1 MIKNFLIFILTF
13 VFFANCSL
21 SKVEKRHGTPF
32 LEKKEKLL
40 LINKTNKNDILR
52 DLGSPSTQSFFDKD
66 IWIYIEKITTT
77 DSLIRLGRKNN
88 LVSSVLVQEINN
100 KGLLSSK
107 KIYSLK
113 DINNLNF
120 TAMETTKTEKDSFV
134 YGVLSNL
141 KQKIDSPKRRRSN
154 TKKQ

>member
-1 MIKNFLIFILTF
+1 MIKNIIIILIYFTLLT
-13 VFFANCSL
+13 NCNF
-21 SKVEKRHGTPF
+21 SKVERRHGTPF

-88 LVSSVLVQEINN
+88 LVSNVLVLEINN

-141 KQKIDSPKRRRSN
+141 RQKIDSPKRRRSN

>member
-13 VFFANCSL
+13 VFFANCSI

-88 LVSSVLVQEINN
+88 LVSNVLVLEINN

-141 KQKIDSPKRRRSN
+141 RQKIDSPKRRRSN

>member
-13 VFFANCSL
+13 VFFTNCSL

-40 LINKTNKNDILR
+40 LINKTNKNDILK

-88 LVSSVLVQEINN
+88 LVSSVLVLEINN

-107 KIYSLK
+107 KIYTLK
-113 DINNLNF
+113 DIKNLNF
-120 TAMETTKTEKDSFV
+120 TDMKTTKTEKDSFV

>member
-88 LVSSVLVQEINN
+88 LVSNVLVLEINN

-107 KIYSLK
+107 KIYTLK
-113 DINNLNF
+113 DIKNLNF
-120 TAMETTKTEKDSFV
+120 TDMKTTKTEKDSFV

>member
-13 VFFANCSL
+13 VFFTNCSL

-88 LVSSVLVQEINN
+88 LVSSVLVLEINN

-141 KQKIDSPKRRRSN
+141 RQKIDSPKRRRSN

>member
-13 VFFANCSL
+13 VFFTNCSL

-40 LINKTNKNDILR
+40 LINKTNKNDILK

-88 LVSSVLVQEINN
+88 LVSNVLVLEINS

-107 KIYSLK
+107 KIYSLR
-113 DINNLNF
+113 DIKNLNF
-120 TAMETTKTEKDSFV
+120 TDMKTTKTEKDSFV

>member
-1 MIKNFLIFILTF
+1 MIKNFLIVILTF

-88 LVSSVLVQEINN
+88 LVSNVLVLEINN

-141 KQKIDSPKRRRSN
+141 RQKIDSPKRRRSN

>member
-1 MIKNFLIFILTF
+1 MIKNFLIVILTF

-88 LVSSVLVQEINN
+88 LVSNVLVLEINN

-107 KIYSLK
+107 KIYTLK
-113 DINNLNF
+113 DIKNLNF
-120 TAMETTKTEKDSFV
+120 TDMKTTKTEKDSFV

>member
-21 SKVEKRHGTPF
+21 SKVERRHGTPF

-88 LVSSVLVQEINN
+88 LVSNVLVLEINN

-107 KIYSLK
+107 KIYTLK
-113 DINNLNF
+113 DIKNLNF
-120 TAMETTKTEKDSFV
+120 TDMKTTKTEKDSFV

>member
-88 LVSSVLVQEINN
+88 LVSNVLVLEINN

-141 KQKIDSPKRRRSN
+141 RQKIDSPKRRRSN

>member
-1 MIKNFLIFILTF
+1 MIKNIIIILIYFTLLT
-13 VFFANCSL
+13 NCNL
-21 SKVEKRHGTPF
+21 SKVERRHGTPF

-88 LVSSVLVQEINN
+88 LVSNVLVLEINN

-107 KIYSLK
+107 KIYTLK
-113 DINNLNF
+113 DIKNLNF
-120 TAMETTKTEKDSFV
+120 TDMKTTKTEKDSFV

>member
-88 LVSSVLVQEINN
+88 LVSNVLVLEINN

-120 TAMETTKTEKDSFV
+120 TAMETTKTGKDSFV

-141 KQKIDSPKRRRSN
+141 RQKIDSPKRRRSN

>member
-1 MIKNFLIFILTF
+1 MIKNIIIILIYFTLLT
-13 VFFANCSL
+13 NCNL
-21 SKVEKRHGTPF
+21 SKVERRHGTPF

-40 LINKTNKNDILR
+40 LINKTNKNDILK

-88 LVSSVLVQEINN
+88 LVSNVLVLEINN

-107 KIYSLK
+107 KIYTLK
-113 DINNLNF
+113 DIKNLNF
-120 TAMETTKTEKDSFV
+120 TDMKTTKTEKDSFV

>member
-13 VFFANCSL
+13 VFFTNCSL

-40 LINKTNKNDILR
+40 LINKTNKNDILK

-88 LVSSVLVQEINN
+88 LVSNVLVLEINS

-113 DINNLNF
+113 DIKNLNF
-120 TAMETTKTEKDSFV
+120 TDMKTTKTEKDSFV

>member
-1 MIKNFLIFILTF
+1 M
-13 VFFANCSL
+13 
-21 SKVEKRHGTPF
+21 
-32 LEKKEKLL
+32 
-40 LINKTNKNDILR
+40 
-52 DLGSPSTQSFFDKD
+52 GSPSTQSFFDKD

-88 LVSSVLVQEINN
+88 LVSNVLVLEINN
-100 KGLLSSK
+100 KGLLSNK

-141 KQKIDSPKRRRSN
+141 RQKIDSPKRRRSN

>member
-88 LVSSVLVQEINN
+88 LVSNVLVLEINN

>member
-13 VFFANCSL
+13 VFFTNCSL

-40 LINKTNKNDILR
+40 LINKTNKNDILK

-88 LVSSVLVQEINN
+88 LVSNVLVLEINN

-120 TAMETTKTEKDSFV
+120 AVMETTKTEKDSFV
-134 YGVLSNL
+134 YGVLTNL

>member
-88 LVSSVLVQEINN
+88 LVSSVLVLEINN

-141 KQKIDSPKRRRSN
+141 RQKIDSPKRRRSN

>member
-13 VFFANCSL
+13 VFFTNCSL

-88 LVSSVLVQEINN
+88 LVSSVLVLEINN

>member
-88 LVSSVLVQEINN
+88 LVSSVLVLEINN

>member
-1 MIKNFLIFILTF
+1 MIKNFLIVILTF

-88 LVSSVLVQEINN
+88 LVSNVLVLEINN

>member
-13 VFFANCSL
+13 VFFTNCRL

-40 LINKTNKNDILR
+40 LINKTNKNDILK

-88 LVSSVLVQEINN
+88 LVSNVLVLEINN

-120 TAMETTKTEKDSFV
+120 AAMETTKTEKDSFV
-134 YGVLSNL
+134 YGVLTNL

>member
-13 VFFANCSL
+13 VFFTNCSL

-40 LINKTNKNDILR
+40 LINKTNKNDILK

-88 LVSSVLVQEINN
+88 LVSNVLVLEINN

-113 DINNLNF
+113 DINKLNF
-120 TAMETTKTEKDSFV
+120 AAMETTKTEKDSFV
-134 YGVLSNL
+134 YGVLTNL

>member
-13 VFFANCSL
+13 VFFANCSI

-88 LVSSVLVQEINN
+88 LVSNVLVLEINN

-141 KQKIDSPKRRRSN
+141 KHKIDSPQRRRSN